1 MASINDMWWQVLT
14 NGLFSQIAA
23 GAQPVSTTG
32 TNTAVVVPATTTTT
46 ALAAGTRAGGTFQN
60 STGSTV
66 LLLLGN
72 GASATSYTI
81 SLANGA
87 YYELP
92 FRYSGPV
99 SVFSTTASVA
109 PHLLVTSLA

>member
-1 MASINDMWWQVLT
+1 MASVRDMWWQLLT
-14 NGLFSQIAA
+14 NGTIDKIAA
-23 GAQPVSTTG
+23 GAQSVSTTG
-32 TNTAVVVPATTTTT
+32 TTNAVTVPATTTTT
-46 ALAAGTRAGGTFQN
+46 ALTAGTRAGATFQN
-60 STGSTV
+60 NTGSTV
-66 LLLLGN
+66 LLQLGN

-109 PHLLVTSLA
+109 PHLLVTSLT